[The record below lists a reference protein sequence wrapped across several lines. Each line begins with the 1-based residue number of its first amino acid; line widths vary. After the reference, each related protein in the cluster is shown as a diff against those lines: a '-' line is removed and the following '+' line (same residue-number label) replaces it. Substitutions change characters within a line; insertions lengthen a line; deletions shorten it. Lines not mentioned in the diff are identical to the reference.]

1 MSRESLTKF
10 IEDLYEEIHKSAEYR
25 RHTANLRTH
34 HFMWDKKDFQVQIS
48 KDLQARGLILTAADN
63 TKISSECDILS
74 GKIISAIQDIRSQR
88 DSLAENLELTAGKI
102 DYAFTSMTD
111 TGRKPTRW
119 AKADDVFAN
128 LKEVYKEAVGIFFNN
143 MQTYFQSMQESP
155 EETAIRVANREGN
168 TKGKSSKRGIRTKGK
183 GKLIKSAGRFINAEH
198 EDNAGILES
207 LVRDA
212 FKKSSSEVV
221 DSQGNSVS
229 EAQLQKDL
237 KALGIKIQMRRDEND
252 NHVITLGGSL
262 INIQKG
268 NKSKQVNADLKTALE
283 RAHAH
288 LAKNMGGLQHLHGSD
303 TPLQKRKKKLTATA
317 VEPFKKKKN
326 PNIKVTHENIKVSK
340 TKGSKVTTQKKIK
353 ATKARAKNAKLVSA
367 AVVMKA
373 TKKTKRRPTKKS
385 PLQDM
390 LKLVVQFNSKLPQTV
405 RKNMGSPQLNNITG
419 RFANSTQVTD
429 VQITPQGFPSV
440 GYTYRKDPYQ
450 VFEDGLGSP
459 PWANGQRDP
468 RELIDRSIREIAA
481 ELAMGRI
488 YTRRV

>member
-1 MSRESLTKF
+1 MSKESLTKF

-34 HFMWDKKDFQVQIS
+34 HFIWNKQDFQVRIS

-63 TKISSECDILS
+63 TKISNECDILS
-74 GKIISAIQDIRSQR
+74 GKIVSAIQNIRSER
-88 DSLAENLELTAGKI
+88 NSLAENLELTAGKI
-102 DYAFTSMTD
+102 DYAFTSLTD
-111 TGRKPTRW
+111 TGRKPTKW

-128 LKEVYKEAVGIFFNN
+128 LKEVYKEAVGIFFDN

-155 EETAIRVANREGN
+155 EETALRVANREGN

-183 GKLIKSAGRFINAEH
+183 GKLIKSAGRFIHAEH
-198 EDNAGILES
+198 EDSAGILES

-212 FKKSSSEVV
+212 FKKASAEVV

-229 EAQLQKDL
+229 EAQLQRDL
-237 KALGIKIQMRRDEND
+237 KALGIKIHMRRDEND

-268 NKSKQVNADLKTALE
+268 NMAREVNADLKKALE
-283 RAHAH
+283 RAHEH
-288 LAKNMGGLQHLHGSD
+288 IAKNRGGLQHLHGSD
-303 TPLQKRKKKLTATA
+303 TPLEKRKKKLIATG
-317 VEPFKKKKN
+317 VEPFKKRKN
-326 PNIKVTHENIKVSK
+326 ASIKVKHEDIKIKK
-340 TKGSKVTTQKKIK
+340 TKSTVSTQKKVK
-353 ATKARAKNAKLVSA
+353 ATKARASNAKLVSA

-373 TKKTKRRPTKKS
+373 TKKGKRRPTKKS

-405 RKNMGSPQLNNITG
+405 RKNMGSPKLNNRTG

-429 VQITPQGFPSV
+429 IQITPQGFPSV

-450 VFEDGLGSP
+450 VFEDGLGSL
-459 PWANGQRDP
+459 PWANGERDP
-468 RELIDRSIREIAA
+468 RELIDQSIREIATQMA
-481 ELAMGRI
+481 LGRI

>member
-34 HFMWDKKDFQVQIS
+34 HFMWDKKDFQVRIS

-111 TGRKPTRW
+111 TGRTPTRW

-268 NKSKQVNADLKTALE
+268 NKAKQVNADLKTALE

-326 PNIKVTHENIKVSK
+326 PNIKVTHENIKVNK

>member
-1 MSRESLTKF
+1 MSRESLTRF

-34 HFMWDKKDFQVQIS
+34 HFMWDKKDFQVRIS
-48 KDLQARGLILTAADN
+48 KDLQARGLILTAADS
-63 TKISSECDILS
+63 TKISNECDILS
-74 GKIISAIQDIRSQR
+74 AKIISAIQNIRSER
-88 DSLAENLELTAGKI
+88 DSLAEKLELSAGKI
-102 DYAFTSMTD
+102 DYAFTSMTN

-155 EETAIRVANREGN
+155 EETALRIANREGN
-168 TKGKSSKRGIRTKGK
+168 TKGKSSKRGIRTKTK
-183 GKLIKSAGRFINAEH
+183 GKLIKTAGRFVNAEH

-212 FKKSSSEVV
+212 FKKTSAEVV

-229 EAQLQKDL
+229 EAQLQRDL
-237 KALGIKIQMRRDEND
+237 KALGIKIHMRRDEND

-262 INIQKG
+262 INTQKG
-268 NKSKQVNADLKTALE
+268 NKSREVNADLKKALE

-288 LAKNMGGLQHLHGSD
+288 LAKNMGGLQHLQGSD
-303 TPLQKRKKKLTATA
+303 TPLQKRKKRLAATA
-317 VEPFKKKKN
+317 IEPFKKKKN
-326 PNIKVTHENIKVSK
+326 ANIKVTHEDIKVNK
-340 TKGSKVTTQKKIK
+340 TKGSKVTTQKKVK
-353 ATKARAKNAKLVSA
+353 ATKARANNAKLVSA
-367 AVVMKA
+367 TVVMKA
-373 TKKTKRRPTKKS
+373 TKKGKRRPTKKS

-450 VFEDGLGSP
+450 VFEEGLGSP

>member
-34 HFMWDKKDFQVQIS
+34 HFIWDKADFQVQIS

-63 TKISSECDILS
+63 TKISTECDILS

-128 LKEVYKEAVGIFFNN
+128 LKEVYKEAVGIFFDN
-143 MQTYFQSMQESP
+143 MQAYFQSMQESP
-155 EETAIRVANREGN
+155 EETALRVANRKGN
-168 TKGKSSKRGIRTKGK
+168 TKGKSSKRGIRTKGT

-268 NKSKQVNADLKTALE
+268 NKAKEVNADLKTALE

-326 PNIKVTHENIKVSK
+326 PNIKVTHENIKVNK

>member
-1 MSRESLTKF
+1 MSRESLTRF
-10 IEDLYEEIHKSAEYR
+10 IENLYEEIHKSAEYR

-34 HFMWDKKDFQVQIS
+34 HFIWSKTDFQVRIS

-63 TKISSECDILS
+63 TKISKECDILS
-74 GKIISAIQDIRSQR
+74 NEIISAIQNIRSER
-88 DSLAENLELTAGKI
+88 DSLAEKLELSAGKI
-102 DYAFTSMTD
+102 DYAFTSMTN

-119 AKADDVFAN
+119 ASADDVFAN
-128 LKEVYKEAVGIFFNN
+128 LKEVYKEAIGIFFNN

-155 EETAIRVANREGN
+155 EETALRVANREGN

-183 GKLIKSAGRFINAEH
+183 GKLIKTAGRFINAEH

-207 LVRDA
+207 LIRDA
-212 FKKSSSEVV
+212 FKKTSAEVV
-221 DSQGNSVS
+221 DSQGNSIS

-268 NKSKQVNADLKTALE
+268 NQAKEVNADLKKALE

-288 LAKNMGGLQHLHGSD
+288 LAKNMGGLQHLEGSD
-303 TPLQKRKKKLTATA
+303 TPLQKRKKRLTATA
-317 VEPFKKKKN
+317 IEPFKKKKN
-326 PNIKVTHENIKVSK
+326 VNIKVTHEDIKVNK
-340 TKGSKVTTQKKIK
+340 AKGSKVTTQKKIK

-367 AVVMKA
+367 AVVMKT
-373 TKKTKRRPTKKS
+373 TKRGKRRPTKKS

-405 RKNMGSPQLNNITG
+405 RRNMGTPKLNNITG
-419 RFANSTQVTD
+419 RFANSAQVAN
-429 VQITPQGFPSV
+429 VQLTPQGFPSV
-440 GYTYRKDPYQ
+440 GYTYQKEPYQ
-450 VFEDGLGSP
+450 VFEDGVGAE

-468 RELIDRSIREIAA
+468 RELIDKSIREIAA
-481 ELAMGRI
+481 ELAIGRI

>member
-10 IEDLYEEIHKSAEYR
+10 IEDLYEEIHKSTEYR

-34 HFMWDKKDFQVQIS
+34 HFIWDKADFQVQIS

-74 GKIISAIQDIRSQR
+74 GKIISAIQDIRAQR

-128 LKEVYKEAVGIFFNN
+128 LKEVYKGAVGIFFDN
-143 MQTYFQSMQESP
+143 MQAYFQSMQESP
-155 EETAIRVANREGN
+155 EETALRVANRKGN
-168 TKGKSSKRGIRTKGK
+168 TKGKSSKRGIRTKGT
-183 GKLIKSAGRFINAEH
+183 GKLIKSAGRFVNAEH

-268 NKSKQVNADLKTALE
+268 NKAKEVNADLKTALE

-326 PNIKVTHENIKVSK
+326 ANIKVTHEDIKVNK
-340 TKGSKVTTQKKIK
+340 TKGSRVTTQKKIK

>member
-1 MSRESLTKF
+1 MSRESLTRF
-10 IEDLYEEIHKSAEYR
+10 IEDLYEEIHKSTEYR

-34 HFMWDKKDFQVQIS
+34 HFIWSKTDFQVRIS
-48 KDLQARGLILTAADN
+48 KDLQSRGLILTAADN
-63 TKISSECDILS
+63 TKISKECDILS
-74 GKIISAIQDIRSQR
+74 NEIISAIQNIRSER
-88 DSLAENLELTAGKI
+88 DSLAEKLELSAGKI
-102 DYAFTSMTD
+102 DYAFTSMTN

-119 AKADDVFAN
+119 ASADDVFAN
-128 LKEVYKEAVGIFFNN
+128 LKEVYKEAIGIFFNN

-155 EETAIRVANREGN
+155 EETALRVANREGN
-168 TKGKSSKRGIRTKGK
+168 TKGKSSKRGIRTKTK
-183 GKLIKSAGRFINAEH
+183 GKLIKTAGRFINAEH

-207 LVRDA
+207 LIRDA
-212 FKKSSSEVV
+212 FKKTSAEVV
-221 DSQGNSVS
+221 DSQGNSIS
-229 EAQLQKDL
+229 EAQLQRDL

-268 NKSKQVNADLKTALE
+268 NQAKEVNADLKKALE

-288 LAKNMGGLQHLHGSD
+288 LAKNMGGLQHLEGSD
-303 TPLQKRKKKLTATA
+303 TPLQKRKKRLTATA
-317 VEPFKKKKN
+317 IEPFKKKKN
-326 PNIKVTHENIKVSK
+326 VNIKVTHEDIKVNK
-340 TKGSKVTTQKKIK
+340 AKGSKVTTQKKIK

-373 TKKTKRRPTKKS
+373 TKRGKRRPTKKS

-405 RKNMGSPQLNNITG
+405 RRNMGTPKLNNITG
-419 RFANSTQVTD
+419 RFANSAQVAN
-429 VQITPQGFPSV
+429 VQLTPQGFPSV
-440 GYTYRKDPYQ
+440 GYTYQKEPYQ
-450 VFEDGLGSP
+450 VFEDGVGAE

-468 RELIDRSIREIAA
+468 RELIDKSIREIAA
-481 ELAMGRI
+481 ELAIGRI